1 MNSVTDTLAS
11 LLGTS
16 SWWPGAPPIMD
27 RGSLFTSTLLPV
39 TMSLVTSWFRR
50 MLACCPPA
58 ETAQGQ
64 NRYDDS
70 KYYIPQIPSL
80 PMEYLAFL
88 GDEMIMYCCS
98 AGRVTPRL
106 VPGCFGEATAVKWEW
121 LEYQN
126 TEL

>member
-39 TMSLVTSWFRR
+39 TMSLVTSWLRR

-64 NRYDDS
+64 NNRYVFQVLLC
-70 KYYIPQIPSL
+70 YYYLPAVVNSNSYRWNTWPSWA
-80 PMEYLAFL
+80 M
-88 GDEMIMYCCS
+88 
-98 AGRVTPRL
+98 R
-106 VPGCFGEATAVKWEW
+106 
-121 LEYQN
+121 
-126 TEL
+126 